1 MSNIQLNQTVTV
13 VNTTSVEMDGKIG
26 TVEGF
31 YGIDSAYAIV
41 RFDGPL
47 SNGYRSIVIS
57 IYCLE

>member
-13 VNTTSVEMDGKIG
+13 VNTTSIEMDGKVG
-26 TVEGF
+26 KVEGF

-41 RFDGPL
+41 RFEEPL

-57 IYCLE
+57 IHCLE